1 MDKYPISSKSL
12 EKHYHIDGNQFSQQY
27 KEHLSDFT
35 QWDQKSHAH
44 KWMIFPENIGPNL
57 SIDETALTN
66 GELYTI
72 ITNKAAKGQK
82 GALVAMIQGTRSEN
96 IISILKKIPKSLRS
110 IVEEVTLDMAGSM
123 NKIVQK
129 SFPKASR
136 VIDRFHVQK
145 LAYEGLQEMRIA
157 HRWDALNEESKAI
170 REANY
175 KEEKYQPVVFDNGD
189 SKKQLL
195 ARSRYLLFKSANNWT
210 KSQKKRAE
218 ILFAQYPD
226 IQEAYIL
233 THNLRL
239 IFTQTKE
246 KGIAYTKLAHW
257 FRKVE
262 ESGFKAFTS
271 IKNTI
276 QNHYQGILNYFE
288 NRSTNASAESFNAKL
303 KAFRASLRG
312 VRDINFFLFRVAKIY
327 A

>member
-1 MDKYPISSKSL
+1 LDKYPISSKSL

-27 KEHLSDFT
+27 KDHLSDFN

-44 KWMIFPENIGPNL
+44 KWMLFPENIGPKL

-72 ITNKAAKGQK
+72 ITNKVAKGRK
-82 GALVAMIQGTRSEN
+82 GALVAMVQGTRSEN
-96 IISILKKIPKSLRS
+96 VISILKKIPES
-110 IVEEVTLDMAGSM
+110 IRGLVEEVTLDMAGSM

-136 VIDRFHVQK
+136 VIDRFHIQK
-145 LAYEGLQEMRIA
+145 LAYDGLQEMRIA

-175 KEEKYQPVVFDNGD
+175 REEKYQPVVFDNGD

>member
-44 KWMIFPENIGPNL
+44 KWMIFPENIGANL
-57 SIDETALTN
+57 IIDETSLTN

-96 IISILKKIPKSLRS
+96 IISILKKSPESLRS

-226 IQEAYIL
+226 MQEAYIL

-257 FRKVE
+257 FRKVD

-271 IKNTI
+271 R
-276 QNHYQGILNYFE
+276 HCP
-288 NRSTNASAESFNAKL
+288 AKCVSDIS
-303 KAFRASLRG
+303 R
-312 VRDINFFLFRVAKIY
+312 VRL
-327 A
+327 

>member
-27 KEHLSDFT
+27 KEHLSDYT

-44 KWMIFPENIGPNL
+44 KWMIFPENIGVNL

-82 GALVAMIQGTRSEN
+82 GALVAMIQGTRTEN
-96 IISILKKIPKSLRS
+96 IISILKKIPESLRS

-226 IQEAYIL
+226 MQEAYIL

-257 FRKVE
+257 FRKVD

-276 QNHYQGILNYFE
+276 RNHYQGILNYFE